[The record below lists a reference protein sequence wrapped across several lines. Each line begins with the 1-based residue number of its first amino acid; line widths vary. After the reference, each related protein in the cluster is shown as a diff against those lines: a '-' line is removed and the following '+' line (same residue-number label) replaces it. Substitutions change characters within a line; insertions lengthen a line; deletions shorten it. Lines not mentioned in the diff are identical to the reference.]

1 MFSVGVFVCLL
12 TKPQDGWYNYS
23 MDIFILRKSI
33 TDLKN
38 PIVKTEYVTNAKT
51 VGEFICEMV
60 QKNYAARPVSMPL
73 DECKRIAL
81 DEFGDGSY
89 YIINRT
95 KDIKYSDVD
104 QITEM
109 TDGDEIILIKL
120 KYVRGL
126 IW

>member
-1 MFSVGVFVCLL
+1 
-12 TKPQDGWYNYS
+12 